1 MDLHLNHYSLQPR
14 WSTLTEPVKPNK
26 CRDIADEL
34 RPRLMRVSVAMRREM
49 RSAPVTVAQSAVM
62 SALLVAQAMR
72 VSDLARNEGVTL
84 PTMTQIVG
92 RMETA
97 GLVSR
102 AAPSGSYN
110 NLIRITPKGAELAQQ
125 LARQRNEALA
135 ERMAYLNCD
144 ELNLL
149 QKVVPILDK
158 MFKQEPWSD
167 A

>member
-1 MDLHLNHYSLQPR
+1 
-14 WSTLTEPVKPNK
+14 
-26 CRDIADEL
+26 
-34 RPRLMRVSVAMRREM
+34 MRISVAMRREM
-49 RSAPVTVAQSAVM
+49 RTAPVTDAQSAVM
-62 SALLVAQAMR
+62 SALLIGEAMR

-84 PTMTQIVG
+84 PTMTQIIG

-97 GLVSR
+97 GLVFR

-135 ERMAYLNCD
+135 VRMTSLDCE

-149 QKVVPILDK
+149 QKVVPIFDK
-158 MFKQEPWSD
+158 MFKKEPWRD

>member
-1 MDLHLNHYSLQPR
+1 
-14 WSTLTEPVKPNK
+14 
-26 CRDIADEL
+26 
-34 RPRLMRVSVAMRREM
+34 MRISVAMRREM
-49 RSAPVTVAQSAVM
+49 RTAPVTDAQSAVM
-62 SALLVAQAMR
+62 SALLIGEAVR

-84 PTMTQIVG
+84 PTMTQIIG

-97 GLVSR
+97 GLVFR

-135 ERMAYLNCD
+135 VRMTSLDCE

-149 QKVVPILDK
+149 QKVVPIFDK
-158 MFKQEPWSD
+158 MFKKEPWRD

>member
-1 MDLHLNHYSLQPR
+1 
-14 WSTLTEPVKPNK
+14 
-26 CRDIADEL
+26 
-34 RPRLMRVSVAMRREM
+34 
-49 RSAPVTVAQSAVM
+49 M
-62 SALLVAQAMR
+62 SALLIGEAMR

-84 PTMTQIVG
+84 PTMTQIIG

-97 GLVSR
+97 GLVFR

-110 NLIRITPKGAELAQQ
+110 KLIRITPKGAELAQQ

-135 ERMAYLNCD
+135 VRMTSLDCE

-149 QKVVPILDK
+149 QKVVPIFDK
-158 MFKQEPWSD
+158 MFKKEPWRD